1 MRLAIIIGTRPE
13 VIKMAPVIYQLRKRS
28 ESFDVVTVVTAQ
40 HREMLDQ
47 ALSLFDIVPGYDLD
61 VMYPGQ
67 SLSNLTSRVMDRM
80 DSALGRIR
88 PDMVL
93 IQGDTTTVFTTALVA
108 FYRKIPVTHI
118 EAGLRSYDL
127 QNPFP
132 EEANRRLTTV
142 LAEIN
147 CAPTSLSKALLLNE
161 GVPPEKIVI
170 TGNTVVD
177 ALHYIMDKPFSF
189 AGTPLEK
196 INFTNSRIVIVTCHR
211 RESWGKDLEEIF
223 LALTDVVKVFPDV
236 RIIYPVHLN
245 PEVQNTAQRI
255 LTDIERIHLVPPLDY
270 LTFINL
276 MKRSVLIL
284 TDSGGLQE
292 EAPTLCKPL
301 LVLRRVTERPEA
313 FQGGLSKVIGTSRE
327 SIVKETACV
336 LNRADTANTVACGD
350 NPYGDGTAASRI
362 VETLE
367 RWSRGLL
374 PLLEP
379 DHEFTYRGKNRTL

>member
-47 ALSLFDIVPGYDLD
+47 ALSLFDIVPEYDLD

-108 FYRKIPVTHI
+108 FYRKIPVMHI

-147 CAPTSLSKALLLNE
+147 CAPTNLSKARLLNE

-189 AGTPLEK
+189 SGTPLEK
-196 INFTNSRIVIVTCHR
+196 INFTNNRIVIVTCHR

-245 PEVQNTAQRI
+245 PEVQNTAKRI

-313 FQGGLSKVIGTSRE
+313 FQGGLSKVIGTSRK
-327 SIVKETACV
+327 SIVKETAHV
-336 LNRADTANTVACGD
+336 LNRADTANAVACDD

-367 RWSRGLL
+367 RWSRGLR

-379 DHEFTYRGKNRTL
+379 DREFTYRGKNRTL

>member
-1 MRLAIIIGTRPE
+1 
-13 VIKMAPVIYQLRKRS
+13 
-28 ESFDVVTVVTAQ
+28 
-40 HREMLDQ
+40 
-47 ALSLFDIVPGYDLD
+47 
-61 VMYPGQ
+61 
-67 SLSNLTSRVMDRM
+67 
-80 DSALGRIR
+80 
-88 PDMVL
+88 
-93 IQGDTTTVFTTALVA
+93 
-108 FYRKIPVTHI
+108 
-118 EAGLRSYDL
+118 
-127 QNPFP
+127 
-132 EEANRRLTTV
+132 
-142 LAEIN
+142 
-147 CAPTSLSKALLLNE
+147 
-161 GVPPEKIVI
+161 
-170 TGNTVVD
+170 
-177 ALHYIMDKPFSF
+177 MDKPFSF

-245 PEVQNTAQRI
+245 PEVQNTAKRI

-367 RWSRGLL
+367 RWSRGLQ

-379 DHEFTYRGKNRTL
+379 DREFTYRGKNRTL